1 MLGRKNHVTVLL
13 VIIVITL
20 FIGVGVAMYYV
31 FDLDW
36 FEKKPVDIYKES
48 QTCNENIKLPIEVKK
63 EIKYDISRRTYNLL
77 LKTDE
82 LKLVVYKNGT
92 VGITMIDN
100 EKNKQVEVYKE
111 IINKEVELEL
121 KNIIRAYQ
129 VEVSNNSTPNNCIL
143 LLDGDGNLYELLAN
157 EIAQNGKYKAK
168 KIEGIAKI
176 IDIRQITNEGLTDN
190 VQGINVVAIDEN
202 SNELLLTQY
211 LIKD

>member
-143 LLDGDGNLYELLAN
+143 LLDVDGNLYELLAN